1 MYLFSCSDSSDC
13 PLTRPSSSGPQP
25 LSGRPCNPRVINEYS
40 PSSRSRIV
48 AGRGKLNPISSRDQ
62 IKVFTS
68 VCHIVVSHVNFVV
81 LQFNSTVYSGGL
93 MTDLDCPWHFYMVFR
108 TLTVRAWPM
117 LHLADCSDG
126 RLFRCSEKPML
137 RPMLSVA
144 DVECCRLSTE

>member
-1 MYLFSCSDSSDC
+1 MSDC

-108 TLTVRAWPM
+108 TLTVSSAVSRD
-117 LHLADCSDG
+117 LHTSRSSWMIADCVLIVPHLSNWSLKLLRMNMMSD
-126 RLFRCSEKPML
+126 LIKDMS
-137 RPMLSVA
+137 
-144 DVECCRLSTE
+144 